1 MNNARVYHTL
11 TMLADGRVLAVGGGT
26 VSDQMQ
32 ITNGVLPAEIWDPAT
47 GQWSTIGSIAA
58 ARNYHST
65 AVLQPDGTVL
75 VSGGGHPETLND
87 AGQFNSQVYSPS
99 YLFNGARPTITSA
112 SASAQYGSTITVNT
126 PHAANIGAVN
136 LVSFGADTHQSDM
149 DQHFVPLSF
158 TAGSGSLSV
167 QAPANGSIAPPG
179 DYMLFILN
187 KAGVPSIAATVHIT
201 AAPATA
207 PAAPTGVA
215 ATPGNGSASVSWTAP
230 GNGGSAI
237 TSYTVTP
244 YVNGTAQSPTTVTG
258 NPPATSATVTGL
270 TNGTSYTFTVTA
282 TNAVGT
288 SPASSPSNAVTP
300 SSVITPAFVQQSS
313 IHKGGVSSTS
323 VTLGS
328 PSVVGNRMIVE
339 VGTWGSGSP
348 TAKSVTDSAGNT
360 YTELTHF
367 TASDHTEMSVWSA
380 PIAAAAS
387 TPLTVTAST
396 TASGDIGL
404 ASLEYSGLSAASGTG
419 ALDVQATGTGKT
431 TGAATVSSGATAAVG
446 TGSELALGFY
456 ADSGFGDT
464 IGTGSGFASR
474 VNISNT
480 SDMELAAEEELVAQG
495 STPSATFTSSSATIW
510 LAALLVF
517 KHA

>member
-1 MNNARVYHTL
+1 
-11 TMLADGRVLAVGGGT
+11 
-26 VSDQMQ
+26 
-32 ITNGVLPAEIWDPAT
+32 
-47 GQWSTIGSIAA
+47 
-58 ARNYHST
+58 
-65 AVLQPDGTVL
+65 
-75 VSGGGHPETLND
+75 
-87 AGQFNSQVYSPS
+87 
-99 YLFNGARPTITSA
+99 
-112 SASAQYGSTITVNT
+112 
-126 PHAANIGAVN
+126 IGAVN

-187 KAGVPSIAATVHIT
+187 KAGVPSMAATVHIT
-201 AAPATA
+201 AAPPTA

-215 ATPGNGSASVSWTAP
+215 ATSGNGSASVSWTAP

-244 YVNGTAQSPTTVTG
+244 YVNGTAQSPTTVSG
-258 NPPATSATVTGL
+258 NPPATSA
-270 TNGTSYTFTVTA
+270 TVTA

-313 IHKGGVSSTS
+313 VHKGGVSSTS

-328 PSVVGNRMIVE
+328 PSVIGNRMIVE
-339 VGTWGSGSP
+339 VGTWGSASP

-367 TASDHTEMSVWSA
+367 TASDHTELSVWSA
-380 PIAAAAS
+380 PIAAAGG

-419 ALDVQATGTGKT
+419 ALDVQASSVGKS

-446 TGSELALGFY
+446 AGSELALG
-456 ADSGFGDT
+456 
-464 IGTGSGFASR
+464 
-474 VNISNT
+474 
-480 SDMELAAEEELVAQG
+480 
-495 STPSATFTSSSATIW
+495 
-510 LAALLVF
+510 
-517 KHA
+517 